1 MFCWQSYIYLPQ
13 SKLSYKA
20 LVAKIFKELMTEF
33 LKYMQL
39 HNYGY
44 LKILQLCN
52 EILANYV
59 YGYSIIG

>member
-1 MFCWQSYIYLPQ
+1 M
-13 SKLSYKA
+13 
-20 LVAKIFKELMTEF
+20 VAENFKELMTEL

-44 LKILQLCN
+44 LKILQLCI

-59 YGYSIIG
+59 CGYSIIG